1 MLYPMAFSKNEVQ
14 VCARYSFV
22 CETGDTACTAAEQK
36 SRARRWSYV
45 PLAKSTC
52 DTLGKVPGARAPTK
66 NNASPSII
74 DLLCDAGHA
83 GGLVALLMAA
93 AP

>member
-1 MLYPMAFSKNEVQ
+1 MLYPMAFSKKEAQ

-22 CETGDTACTAAEQK
+22 CETGDTACTPAEQK

-52 DTLGKVPGARAPTK
+52 DTLGKVPGIK
-66 NNASPSII
+66 N
-74 DLLCDAGHA
+74 LLCCATDKCNKPDPKLDPATKVSNVLIGR
-83 GGLVALLMAA
+83 
-93 AP
+93 